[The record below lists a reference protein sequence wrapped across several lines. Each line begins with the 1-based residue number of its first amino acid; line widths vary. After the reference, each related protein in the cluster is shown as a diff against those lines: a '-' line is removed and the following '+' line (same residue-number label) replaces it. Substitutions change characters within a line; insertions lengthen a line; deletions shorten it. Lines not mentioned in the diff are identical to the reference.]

1 MFPTPTEFLI
11 VMSRR
16 LMLSILVPA
25 LLGTMVGVGAAT
37 LGPAPEQAPPTP
49 EPTVAPIVDDSLTP
63 FELGFSR
70 KPSGLKET
78 ELAHAKPKPKT
89 VDTGPN
95 YDVAKVQERLAELK
109 YYVGAIDGE
118 AGSALASSV
127 MAFQKVNG
135 LSADGAVGE
144 QTLAALEN
152 PKTPSL
158 QGGAAD
164 RIEVDLSKQVM
175 FFVEGGALARI
186 LPVSSGSGADY
197 TTASGGTATSLTP
210 VGNYAIQRKIP
221 GVREAEFGSLYDPM
235 YFYEG
240 WAIHGS
246 MSVPAYPASHGCIR
260 VTLADALW
268 LYPRVPIGFSVVIYG
283 GTHTFTAGSDAPGT
297 DNPAGDT
304 GDEAVADKD
313 EAPEPEPTKEPEPKP
328 EPEPTKKPEP
338 EPSPTPKPTKSPKPT
353 PTPEPTEDGP
363 LP

>member
-1 MFPTPTEFLI
+1 
-11 VMSRR
+11 MSRR
-16 LMLSILVPA
+16 LMLSLLVPA

-37 LGPAPEQAPPTP
+37 LRTARPAAEPETPATSEPVAP
-49 EPTVAPIVDDSLTP
+49 PIVDDSLTP

-70 KPSGLKET
+70 EPSGLKKT
-78 ELAHAKPKPKT
+78 ELAHAKPKPKKA
-89 VDTGPN
+89 DTGPN
-95 YDVAKVQERLAELK
+95 YDVAAVQKRLAELK

-144 QTLAALEN
+144 ATLAALKN

-164 RIEVDLSKQVM
+164 RIEVDLTKQVLY
-175 FFVEGGALARI
+175 FVEGGALTRI
-186 LPVSSGSGADY
+186 LPVSSGSGATY
-197 TTASGGTATSLTP
+197 ETASGGTATSLTP
-210 VGNYAIQRKIP
+210 VGSYAIQRKIP
-221 GVREAEFGSLYDPM
+221 GVREAELGSLYDPM

-246 MSVPAYPASHGCIR
+246 YSVPAYPASHGCIR
-260 VTLADALW
+260 VTLADAQW
-268 LYPRVPIGFSVVIYG
+268 LYPRVPIGFPVLIYG

-304 GDEAVADKD
+304 GEEPAEDKD
-313 EAPEPEPTKEPEPKP
+313 DEPKSEPTEEPEP
-328 EPEPTKKPEP
+328 EPEPTKKPDP
-338 EPSPTPKPTKSPKPT
+338 EPSPTPKPTKSPKPQ
-353 PTPEPTEDGP
+353 PSNDPTEVP